1 MKLSQNRSSNVLK
14 YILSIDDIGEDDLWT
29 RNKLSAVGYSSSKI
43 LYDIEG
49 QSRKENELASRR
61 VSFKLIMDID
71 SQLKKI
77 KELGSKA
84 A

>member
-1 MKLSQNRSSNVLK
+1 MKKKTYHGTQNTFTRLTS
-14 YILSIDDIGEDDLWT
+14 EDDLWT

-77 KELGSKA
+77 KELGLKA
-84 A
+84 V